1 MTPTPT
7 LDVSN
12 PASANTVG
20 TELATITDHLT
31 TQLADCTVTDHAS
44 LEQAVSDRQ
53 AIGDAAKRVEAYFKP
68 LKDMAHKLHR
78 AICDRENSITGPL
91 LQLDRHK
98 VLAIAAYKRA
108 QDELRAQQ
116 ERAQAEARRRE
127 DQTRAAA
134 EAAALETDG
143 ESALAAAVLE
153 ESISAPLPVVALPD
167 PTRAVVHF
175 RRDWKWRYAVDEA
188 RAVQLLPR
196 EYLMVDPKK
205 LTSYAKSFQGS
216 ANLPGIQVYYDDV
229 PLR

>member
-1 MTPTPT
+1 MTAAPT

-20 TELATITDHLT
+20 TELATIADHLT

-44 LEQAVSDRQ
+44 LEHAVEDRRRL
-53 AIGDAAKRVEAYFKP
+53 GDAVIQVQDFFRP
-68 LKDMAHKLHR
+68 IKDMAHKLHR
-78 AICDRENSITGPL
+78 AICDRENAVLGPL

-196 EYLMVDPKK
+196 EYLMVDQKK
-205 LTSYAKSFQGS
+205 IASYAKAFKAS